1 MQNGENNVKER
12 KSYIGTL
19 NGVNG
24 IWCDKKPKGLKV
36 KEEITFYTPEEGKT
50 FLKDGEYFSS
60 VVIKEG
66 VDIADYEE
74 VDEPVEEHLDHE
86 PEERP
91 ERAE

>member
-1 MQNGENNVKER
+1 MQNEANNVKER

-24 IWCDKKPKGLKV
+24 ILCDKKPKGLKV